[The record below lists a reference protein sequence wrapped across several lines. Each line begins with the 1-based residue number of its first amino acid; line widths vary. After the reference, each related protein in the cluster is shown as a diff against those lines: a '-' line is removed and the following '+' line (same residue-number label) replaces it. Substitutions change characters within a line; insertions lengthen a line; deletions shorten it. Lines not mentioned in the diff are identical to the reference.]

1 MINRIYV
8 TNQHDGTV
16 SVISLTEEKVIKSI
30 KVGDYPE
37 GIALHPSGD
46 SVYVANW
53 FDGTVNIIDTN
64 SLEITGEIK
73 TQDGCRAF
81 GNFFSTH

>member
-1 MINRIYV
+1 MIK
-8 TNQHDGTV
+8 T
-16 SVISLTEEKVIKSI
+16 I

-37 GIALHPSGD
+37 GIELHPSGK

-53 FDGTVNIIDTN
+53 FDGTMNIIDTE
-64 SLEITGEIK
+64 SLEITGEIQV
-73 TQDGCRAF
+73 QDGCRAF